1 MFYRTIGEGQPLV
14 LIHGLGQTG
23 DAWKLQEELSEYFQ
37 LFIPTLRG
45 HGTSPVTQNIA
56 LRYFAQDILSMLDE
70 NGIKSAHFCGLSL
83 GGMIVQEIH
92 SQAKKRVKSMILAN
106 TTSYVPGLLAEL
118 VLQDQERS
126 LNRLS
131 DEDYIKKI
139 ALNSLYRPSDETIHH
154 ALQTFHLN
162 RETYIQTA
170 RATQGINYLMML
182 TFTKVPIQI
191 ISSSHD
197 YVTPYLY
204 NAYVTQWWAR
214 KAKLTLLNQTGH
226 LSNIQK
232 PAQFNSIVK
241 TFIEKC

>member
-1 MFYRTIGEGQPLV
+1 MNDEIPGEPAPASDS
-14 LIHGLGQTG
+14 GL
-23 DAWKLQEELSEYFQ
+23 
-37 LFIPTLRG
+37 
-45 HGTSPVTQNIA
+45 PVAERQGPINWIA
-56 LRYFAQDILSMLDE
+56 EMR
-70 NGIKSAHFCGLSL
+70 
-83 GGMIVQEIH
+83 
-92 SQAKKRVKSMILAN
+92 
-106 TTSYVPGLLAEL
+106 GLLLMLAAVVGFHSFIAKPFYIPSPSMVPNLL
-118 VLQDQERS
+118 VGDRLVVSKYPYGWSWVSASFHVLPRS
-126 LNRLS
+126 HSRLFPGTPEYGDIVIVVPPFS

-182 TFTKVPIQI
+182 TLTTVPIQI

-241 TFIEKC
+241 AFIEKC